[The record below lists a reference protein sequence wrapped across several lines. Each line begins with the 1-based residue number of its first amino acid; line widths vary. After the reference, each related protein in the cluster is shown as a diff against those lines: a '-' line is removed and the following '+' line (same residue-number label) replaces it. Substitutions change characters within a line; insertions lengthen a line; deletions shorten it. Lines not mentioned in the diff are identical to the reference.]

1 MKVFVLRHGQAETQQ
16 TTDEAR
22 NLTPKGRA
30 DVAASVQYSL
40 SELAPAPA
48 SELEQVQEIWA
59 SPLVRAQQ
67 TAEIVRDLL
76 AAQGVHLSIKTT
88 DLITPESN
96 PADLFD
102 ALQASNLNSVLLA
115 SHMPFVGDFLDAF
128 CGSARG
134 YHAMNTS
141 SLALV
146 ECDVPAKEC
155 GDLRWLRHVNA

>member
-1 MKVFVLRHGQAETQQ
+1 MKIFVLRHGQAESQQ

-30 DVAASVQYSL
+30 DIAVSVQYSL
-40 SELAPAPA
+40 SDLN
-48 SELEQVQEIWA
+48 QVQEIWA

-67 TAEIVRDLL
+67 TALIARDIL
-76 AAQGVHLSIKTT
+76 AAQGVELAIKTT

-102 ALQASNLNSVLLA
+102 LLQGSNLNSVLLA
-115 SHMPFVGDFLDAF
+115 SHMPFVGDLLDVL

-134 YHAMNTS
+134 YHSMNTS
-141 SLALV
+141 SMALV
-146 ECDVPAKEC
+146 ECDTPAKNC

>member
-16 TTDEAR
+16 TTDEVR
-22 NLTPKGRA
+22 NLTAKGRA
-30 DVAASVQYSL
+30 DVAASAQYSL
-40 SELAPAPA
+40 SELA
-48 SELEQVQEIWA
+48 QVQEIWA

-67 TAEIVRDLL
+67 TAEIVRDIL
-76 AAQGVHLSIKTT
+76 AAQGVHLSIKTI

-102 ALQASNLNSVLLA
+102 LLQASKLNSVLLA

-141 SLALV
+141 SMALV
-146 ECDVPAKEC
+146 ECDVPAKDC

>member
-1 MKVFVLRHGQAETQQ
+1 MRVFVLRHGQAETQQ

-22 NLTPKGRA
+22 NLTAKGRE
-30 DVAASVQYSL
+30 DVALSLQYSL
-40 SELAPAPA
+40 SELT
-48 SELEQVQEIWA
+48 QVQEIWA

-67 TAEIVRDLL
+67 TAQIVCDIL
-76 AAQGVHLSIKTT
+76 AAQGIHLSIKTT

-96 PADLFD
+96 PADVFEL
-102 ALQASNLNSVLLA
+102 LQASKLNSVLLA
-115 SHMPFVGDFLDAF
+115 SHMPFVGDLLDMF

-141 SLALV
+141 SMALV
-146 ECDVPAKEC
+146 DCEIPAKNC

>member
-1 MKVFVLRHGQAETQQ
+1 MAMKIFVLRHGQAEAQQ

-22 NLTPKGRA
+22 NLTAKGRA

-40 SELAPAPA
+40 SELAH
-48 SELEQVQEIWA
+48 LQEIWA

-67 TAEIVRDLL
+67 TAQIVRDILS
-76 AAQGVHLSIKTT
+76 AQGIHLSIKTT

-102 ALQASNLNSVLLA
+102 LLQASNLNSVLLA
-115 SHMPFVGDFLDAF
+115 SHMPFVGDLLDAF

-141 SLALV
+141 SMALV
-146 ECDVPAKEC
+146 ECDVPAKHC

>member
-1 MKVFVLRHGQAETQQ
+1 MKVFVLRHGQAEAQQ

-22 NLTPKGRA
+22 NLTAKGRA

-40 SELAPAPA
+40 SELAPA

-102 ALQASNLNSVLLA
+102 VLQASNLNSVLLA
-115 SHMPFVGDFLDAF
+115 SHMPFVGNFLDAF

-141 SLALV
+141 SMALV
-146 ECDVPAKEC
+146 ECDVPAKAC
-155 GDLRWLRHVNA
+155 GELRWLRHVNA

>member
-1 MKVFVLRHGQAETQQ
+1 MNVFVLRHGQAEAQQ

-22 NLTPKGRA
+22 NLTVKGRA
-30 DVAASVQYSL
+30 DVATSIQYSL
-40 SELAPAPA
+40 IDLI
-48 SELEQVQEIWA
+48 QVQEIWA

-67 TAEIVRDLL
+67 TAQIVRDLL
-76 AAQGVHLSIKTT
+76 AAQGVYLSIKTT

-102 ALQASNLNSVLLA
+102 ELQASSLNSVLLA

-141 SLALV
+141 SMALV
-146 ECDVPAKEC
+146 ECDIPAKHC